1 MAVRLRSGRDLTAGL
16 VFIAIGG
23 TALWM
28 SSDWPMGTLASMD
41 AGYFPAIVSSLLM
54 LLGAGVAIPALR
66 FDGPAIEPFAMRPL
80 LLVTATVVVFAVLLK
95 FAGLVLTIAVMTL
108 LASFAANERRSLLV
122 TLVLALGLAA
132 LCVGLFV
139 FGLGLPIPIWPR
151 W

>member
-1 MAVRLRSGRDLTAGL
+1 MAIRLRSGRDLTAGL
-16 VFIAIGG
+16 VFMAVGG

-66 FDGPAIEPFAMRPL
+66 FDGPPVESFAMRPL

-95 FAGLVLTIAVMTL
+95 YAGLVLTIAVMTL
-108 LASFAANERRSLLV
+108 LASFAASERRRLLV
-122 TLVLALGLAA
+122 TLVLGLGLAA